1 MYKRGHVDE
10 VISLILLHTVSD
22 VEQTRIWRPV
32 TMIPVRVRW
41 TAMTWHLGVFNWSL
55 RRSER
60 VDTEL
65 SRCAQVL
72 PKSYPRG
79 SASAMVHI

>member
-32 TMIPVRVRW
+32 TMIPVGSG
-41 TAMTWHLGVFNWSL
+41 T
-55 RRSER
+55 
-60 VDTEL
+60 VDSDDLASGGTEL

>member
-32 TMIPVRVRW
+32 TMIPVRSGTVDSDDL
-41 TAMTWHLGVFNWSL
+41 ASGSIQLVFEALGT
-55 RRSER
+55 RGYGTQQMRSSSSEI
-60 VDTEL
+60 L
-65 SRCAQVL
+65 S
-72 PKSYPRG
+72 KG
-79 SASAMVHI
+79 IG